1 MMIKVLGIPAAKGSM
16 KCIGTTGGRHH
27 QLVEQNAK
35 KIDPWRRLVTDAGR
49 KAAMKYGR
57 LTGPVAI
64 EATLTVPRPTSVP
77 LSKRAWPITRSSG
90 DGDKMLRL
98 ILDALTGTLIE
109 DDAQIVHATTT
120 KTYPDTPGA
129 TDRLDRPGT
138 IIRIEA
144 IR

>member
-35 KIDPWRRLVTDAGR
+35 TIKPWRQLITNAGR
-49 KAAMKYGR
+49 RAVAKYGP
-57 LTGPVAI
+57 LDGPVTL
-64 EATLTVPRPTSVP
+64 EATFTVPRPASVP

-90 DGDKMLRL
+90 DVDKQLRL
-98 ILDALTGTLIE
+98 ALDALTDSGLIG
-109 DDAQIVHATTT
+109 DDSQIVMGSYT

-129 TDRLDRPGT
+129 PDRLDRPGA

-144 IR
+144 M